1 MCTNGYVSQVIKSK
15 TLQNQRG
22 LMSICSKNVLQIN
35 AKLGGVSYKTA
46 IEPEIKERDLMEI
59 GVDSSHVKGQGTGV
73 AMVATINDTFTNFFN
88 KEQIINEKNKEQL
101 QYSVSSF
108 IKEAVVAFNKKNK
121 KKTEKY
127 YYI

>member
-1 MCTNGYVSQVIKSK
+1 MV
-15 TLQNQRG
+15 
-22 LMSICSKNVLQIN
+22 
-35 AKLGGVSYKTA
+35 
-46 IEPEIKERDLMEI
+46 I

-73 AMVATINDTFTNFFN
+73 AKVATINDTFTNFFN